1 MFPTNES
8 IRNAF
13 DANLAL
19 ARGLSSTAMDFQ
31 TAAALNTQK
40 QFNSA
45 FDGFRGM
52 MELSHK
58 TTRAMQQSVT
68 DHVTAAM
75 AEPAV

>member
-1 MFPTNES
+1 MFTMNDM
-8 IRNAF
+8 IRKSFDSNMAMGRAF
-13 DANLAL
+13 S
-19 ARGLSSTAMDFQ
+19 GQMMDFQ

-58 TTRAMQQSVT
+58 TVRAMQQTVA
-68 DHVTAAM
+68 DQVDAVVADTAA
-75 AEPAV
+75 